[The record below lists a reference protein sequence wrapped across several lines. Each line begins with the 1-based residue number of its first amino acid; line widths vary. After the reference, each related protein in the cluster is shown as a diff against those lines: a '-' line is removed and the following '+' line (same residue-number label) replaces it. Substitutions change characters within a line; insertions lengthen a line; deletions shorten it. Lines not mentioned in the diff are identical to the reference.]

1 MTDDPYGIRPDPAS
15 SLSFAQETRLW
26 HADVLAE
33 DGVLRIDDS
42 TTLERLVGARLL
54 TNARALLGALAEG
67 PVTATKPRGN
77 LPRSF
82 VRRMMAEMTWRP
94 VQIERLRRVDK
105 AFYNEGEVPDLS
117 ELRALLEVAGL
128 LKARHGR
135 FSLTQRGSRM
145 LAAEQAGRLFA
156 LLLRTYFG
164 RFNLFYGYGW
174 PADIAMQAHIV
185 FSLWI
190 IREMAGGG
198 RAAPAAEGGSGG
210 EPAGARPHDAGA
222 TEIAHL
228 VVRDEPRWAAVEAEQ
243 ARWGGPLFP
252 HVVAAVILEPLE
264 ALGLLTQVPREGAKP
279 FSLLRDW
286 DLETRWA
293 ATPLFAAALT
303 FELGPAERDGAS
315 PSM

>member
-1 MTDDPYGIRPDPAS
+1 MTDELNGIRPDPS
-15 SLSFAQETRLW
+15 FSLSSAQEMRLW
-26 HADVLAE
+26 HADVLVA

-42 TTLERLVGARLL
+42 LTLERLAGARLL
-54 TNARALLGALAEG
+54 TNARVLLGALAEG

-82 VRRMMAEMTWRP
+82 VGRMMAEMSWQP
-94 VQIERLRRVDK
+94 VQLERLRRVDK
-105 AFYNEGEVPDLS
+105 AFYNEEEVPDLN
-117 ELRALLEVAGL
+117 ELRALLGVAGL
-128 LKARHGR
+128 LKKRQGR

-164 RFNLFYGYGW
+164 RFDLFYGYGW

-264 ALGLLTQVPREGAKP
+264 TLGLLTQVPREGAKP